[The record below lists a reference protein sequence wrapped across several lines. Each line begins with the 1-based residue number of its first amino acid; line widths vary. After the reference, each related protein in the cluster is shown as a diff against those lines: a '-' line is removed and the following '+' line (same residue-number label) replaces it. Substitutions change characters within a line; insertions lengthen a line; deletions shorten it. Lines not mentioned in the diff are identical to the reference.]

1 VKFYVRVNDSAV
13 AARFARIGPGVR
25 QGLIDALTPQADAIA
40 ADVRSIWSA
49 RSKYMGADPGA
60 LVDNI
65 QSGVSTKN
73 PDRVTGYVRS
83 DKPGVFFG
91 GRLVPLAQLLE
102 YGANVP
108 AHQILAV
115 LGKALH
121 FTGSAGETF
130 AKSVQS
136 PGATIPAYPAIHP
149 AFDAHRADIRDA
161 IEGVAR
167 KAGEL

>member
-49 RSKYMGADPGA
+49 RSKYM
-60 LVDNI
+60 
-65 QSGVSTKN
+65 GVSTKN